1 MQMGEGSGYCVICI
15 RLQLFIYGR
24 VIVKEQEHQH

>member
-24 VIVKEQEHQH
+24 VIVKEQEHRH